1 MKFLADMGISLET
14 VHWLRN
20 NGHDAMHLHEE
31 ALDRLADAD
40 IIAKARAE
48 GCILLV
54 HDLDFGQLM
63 SLSGSRLPSV
73 ITFRLLDMRPESVNR
88 TLLEVLQQFS
98 HELGQGALLSVREHA
113 FVYAPFPFLGERRKF
128 NHQRPNILPT
138 SPQTARQSQTR
149 SKG

>member
-20 NGHDAMHLHEE
+20 NGHDAVHFHEE
-31 ALDRLADAD
+31 ALDRLADTD

-48 GCILLV
+48 GRILLV

-63 SLSGSRLPSV
+63 SLRGSRLPSV

-98 HELGQGALLSVREHA
+98 HELEQGALLPV
-113 FVYAPFPFLGERRKF
+113 LG
-128 NHQRPNILPT
+128 
-138 SPQTARQSQTR
+138 
-149 SKG
+149 